1 MIQLSRRHLGF
12 LLAIAAGLPA
22 RSDAGISIT
31 WDRVGGNF
39 QATVTG
45 SFSSAELSAATS
57 TSPGPGFANSPYFD
71 TTPGFGTQWS
81 SSANL
86 TQYYI
91 PLTSLTLTP
100 GFINMNSYSGNTST
114 GSIVGF
120 YDNFYGYLVLVL
132 DSSYQAGDSIA
143 ATLTSY
149 AYEQTLNQSFL
160 FGDVVKL
167 NGAPLITFVQG
178 VPEPSTYGLALGG
191 VALALGALRRRRR
204 S

>member
-1 MIQLSRRHLGF
+1 MIKLSYRHLGF
-12 LLAIAAGLPA
+12 LLAIAVSQPA
-22 RSDAGISIT
+22 RSEAGISIT
-31 WDRVGGNF
+31 WDLIGQNF
-39 QATVTG
+39 QATVSG

-57 TSPGPGFANSPYFD
+57 TSPGPGFANSPFFD
-71 TTPGFGTQWS
+71 TTPSFGTQWS

-91 PLTSLTLTP
+91 PLTSLTLTS
-100 GFINMNSYSGNTST
+100 GFININSYSGNTST
-114 GSIVGF
+114 GSIIGF
-120 YDNFYGYLVLVL
+120 YDNFYGSLVLTL
-132 DSSYQAGDSIA
+132 DSSYQAGDSIS

-149 AYEQTLNQSFL
+149 AYGQSLNQSFL

-191 VALALGALRRRRR
+191 IALAAGALRRRRR